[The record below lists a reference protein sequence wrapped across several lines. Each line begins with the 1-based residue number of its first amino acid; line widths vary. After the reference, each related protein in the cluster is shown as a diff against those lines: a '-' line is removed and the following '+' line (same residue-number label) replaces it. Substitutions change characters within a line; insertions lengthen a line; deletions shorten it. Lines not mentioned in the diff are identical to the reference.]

1 MRILKVCLLLLA
13 VLSYT
18 CLYGQRSV
26 KRANNY
32 RSYKDPSNEFG
43 YALNAV
49 YLKNE
54 NRLAPQLNFH
64 YNRMITYFFSLG
76 LSSNS
81 IYDLHN
87 HNSLA
92 LEVGFRYIPEVYFA
106 LKPGVQFSKI
116 AQELKVDD
124 NFGLEA
130 AYEFKL
136 GSRMH
141 IGPVIG
147 LNFLSTDV
155 LYSLG
160 FHMGFLY

>member
-1 MRILKVCLLLLA
+1 MRILKVYLLILV
-13 VLSYT
+13 VLSST
-18 CLYGQRSV
+18 CLYGQRAV
-26 KRANNY
+26 KRANNF

-43 YALNAV
+43 YALNAA

-76 LSSNS
+76 ISSNS

-92 LEVGFRYIPEVYFA
+92 LEIGFRYIPEVYFA

-116 AQELKVDD
+116 DQELLVDY
-124 NFGLEA
+124 NFGIEA
-130 AYEFKL
+130 AYEYKL
-136 GSRMH
+136 GQNLH
-141 IGPVIG
+141 VGPVAG

-155 LYSLG
+155 VYTLG
-160 FHMGFLY
+160 FHMGFLF